1 MLTASFQ
8 RFSDE
13 QAPVHSAAIA
23 YSMVFSLPPI
33 LLIILWAA
41 GLISKESPVRNAIAG
56 ELGALVGASG
66 AQEMMAT
73 MEGLVIEEPTWWAT
87 AIAAAALVFTASTVL
102 VAGQGALNRI
112 FRIKIDKPTG
122 LGVLKAVRD
131 KLISFAMLVIIA
143 LLLSVS
149 LVMDAM
155 VALFG
160 EFLAD
165 RLGSLSSWVTV
176 IDFALIDL
184 GAMTLLFALLFRYL
198 PDAKIDWSDVWFGAI
213 LTAILFAIGKT
224 GIGFV
229 VGQSQIASLYD
240 AAGSVLVFMLWVYYA
255 SGIMLFGACVTAIRA
270 ESRPHQQ
277 QQEPGPSH

>member
-87 AIAAAALVFTASTVL
+87 AIAAATLVFTASTVL

-112 FRIKIDKPTG
+112 TSKHLDF
-122 LGVLKAVRD
+122 VLAIPGSMIIVCAIELDDASHRRQDRVDRD
-131 KLISFAMLVIIA
+131 EFVDGALAYADVPLIRFEVQPIYSVEEIRDSVADA
-143 LLLSVS
+143 LSDTRELKEPR
-149 LVMDAM
+149 
-155 VALFG
+155 LF
-160 EFLAD
+160 L
-165 RLGSLSSWVTV
+165 
-176 IDFALIDL
+176 
-184 GAMTLLFALLFRYL
+184 
-198 PDAKIDWSDVWFGAI
+198 
-213 LTAILFAIGKT
+213 
-224 GIGFV
+224 
-229 VGQSQIASLYD
+229 
-240 AAGSVLVFMLWVYYA
+240 
-255 SGIMLFGACVTAIRA
+255 
-270 ESRPHQQ
+270 
-277 QQEPGPSH
+277 